1 MQERTG
7 QIGEYWLSKRRGSE
21 QWCRTFFDAETR
33 QTRRTSL
40 GTDDLQAAKLIL
52 WEWFA
57 KHGRVGKQAA
67 HETSIELVFV
77 RYYEQH
83 AAQTESAEMAR
94 MALGYW
100 SDFFAGATVAEVTP
114 QRQREFIAWL
124 KGLRT
129 PPLADGYIKRI
140 LTVGKAALTRAWKEG
155 EIDTVPYVIP
165 GQDGPARD
173 VVLTVDQ
180 SIALWNAAELPHE
193 RMYLALAYGMASRPE
208 TILGLHRSFVDFD
221 RRLIDS
227 NPPGRRQTR
236 KHRPVVPVG
245 QFLLPWLEE
254 AQEGPLVAWRGKP
267 IESFKTAWRKMRT
280 RAKLPRHFI
289 AKDIRHTMAT
299 EMRAKAVPEAEI
311 NGFIGH
317 RAYGGK
323 TEIYAKYRPD
333 YLGQAMAVIDGYM
346 DVLRASCVLEPGYL
360 PERKAR
366 KKEP

>member
-7 QIGEYWLSKRRGSE
+7 QIGDYWLSKRSGSA
-21 QWCRTFFDAETR
+21 QWYRTWFDADAR
-33 QTRRTSL
+33 QTRRASL

-57 KHGRVGKQAA
+57 KYGRVGKQAA
-67 HETSIELVFV
+67 HETSLELVFV
-77 RYYEQH
+77 RYYQQH
-83 AAQTESAEMAR
+83 GEGLASAEMAR
-94 MALGYW
+94 VALGYW

-114 QRQREFIAWL
+114 HRQREFVAWL
-124 KGLRT
+124 EARG
-129 PPLADGYIKRI
+129 LADGYIKRI
-140 LTVGKAALTRAWKEG
+140 MTVGKSALNRAWKEG

-165 GQDGPARD
+165 GRDGPPRE

-208 TILGLHRSFVDFD
+208 TILDLHRSFVDFD
-221 RRLIDS
+221 RRLINS

-245 QFLLPWLEE
+245 RFLLPWLEQ
-254 AQEGPLVAWRGKP
+254 AQEGPLVTWRGKP
-267 IESFKTAWRKMRT
+267 IDSFKTAWRKMRA
-280 RAKLPRHFI
+280 RAKLPRHFV

-333 YLGQAMAVIDGYM
+333 YLGQAVAVIDGYM
-346 DVLRASCVLEPGYL
+346 DALRVSCVPDPGYL